1 MERVRCL
8 KSSNLHRAMDKVVM
22 DVLDRSR
29 YFNLRHVFPRS
40 GLISS
45 KSPIGLLERL
55 TVEHIDSLENQ
66 LGKVVNMLLSRNN
79 CLIVEVLAM
88 LSGRE
93 LSRLWETERDD
104 SIGIMDTPGGNN
116 VNLL

>member
-1 MERVRCL
+1 MGKL
-8 KSSNLHRAMDKVVM
+8 VM

-29 YFNLRHVFPRS
+29 YFNLRHVLPRS
-40 GLISS
+40 GLIPS

-55 TVEHIDSLENQ
+55 TVEHIDSLEIQ
-66 LGKVVNMLLSRNN
+66 VGKVVNMLLSRNN

-93 LSRLWETERDD
+93 LSWLWETER
-104 SIGIMDTPGGNN
+104 
-116 VNLL
+116 